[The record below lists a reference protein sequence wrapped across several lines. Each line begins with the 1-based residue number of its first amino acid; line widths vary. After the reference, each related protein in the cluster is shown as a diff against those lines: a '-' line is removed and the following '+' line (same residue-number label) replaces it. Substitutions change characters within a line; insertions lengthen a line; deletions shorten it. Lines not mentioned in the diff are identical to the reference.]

1 VSKRSAPDLSSFCK
15 MHRFRIDEWVI
26 YRQFP
31 DAQSENLR
39 KGKKAV
45 VLNILQNNRYE
56 IYIDDPEIDDKWRR
70 KKVNEENLS
79 PID

>member
-45 VLNILQNNRYE
+45 VLDILQNNRYE

>member
-1 VSKRSAPDLSSFCK
+1 MSKRSAPDLSSFCK

-45 VLNILQNNRYE
+45 VLDILQNNRYE